1 MSVSEATTKFI
12 PGDLVGFR
20 GHKVDA
26 IIFTV
31 NRITEVN
38 GERYLCDFSGL
49 YFLATECRVITP
61 AR

>member
-1 MSVSEATTKFI
+1 MSMSDKDTKFI

-31 NRITEVN
+31 NRITELN

-49 YFLATECRVITP
+49 YFLATECRILRP